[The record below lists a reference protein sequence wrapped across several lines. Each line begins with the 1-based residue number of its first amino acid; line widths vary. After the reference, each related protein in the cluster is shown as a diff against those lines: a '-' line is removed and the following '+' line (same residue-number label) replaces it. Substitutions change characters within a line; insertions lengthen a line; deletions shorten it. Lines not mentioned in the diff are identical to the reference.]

1 MSRLTARSNAI
12 VTAAALAAGVVGLT
26 ADAGAGSWSGR
37 CWGCG
42 PNSGGYATVYYAP
55 GFAPTQYRPAPV
67 YYAPRYYP
75 PTYYPPLAYAPRV
88 APAYWGYYQ
97 GCCFARE
104 PFVGTPW
111 GWQAADTGWSYG
123 WRDPWWNWRRW

>member
-1 MSRLTARSNAI
+1 MSRLHGFA
-12 VTAAALAAGVVGLT
+12 LT
-26 ADAGAGSWSGR
+26 AGLALGMGLVAPAAQAGSWAGQ

-42 PNSGGYATVYYAP
+42 PASGGYATVYYAP
-55 GFAPTQYRPAPV
+55 GFAPTQYRTPPV

-88 APAYWGYYQ
+88 APAYYSAYA

-111 GWQAADTGWSYG
+111 GWQGSDWGWSYG
-123 WRDPWWNWRRW
+123 WRDPYWNWRRW